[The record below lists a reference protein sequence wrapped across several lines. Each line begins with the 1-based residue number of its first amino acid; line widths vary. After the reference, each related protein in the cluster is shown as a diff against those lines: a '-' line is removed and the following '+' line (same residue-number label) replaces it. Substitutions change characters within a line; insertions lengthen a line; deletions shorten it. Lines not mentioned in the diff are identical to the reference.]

1 MQSPVKKIRCGLP
14 LRASSQSLFVPG
26 LGTETGLS
34 HQGGARIITKIF
46 LSPTTTADSA
56 RRNNFAIL
64 CAPPPPLHPPTT
76 TATRF
81 TVYFVGH
88 LILPAC
94 MTVPQGSGRRFPS
107 NSNPS
112 ATTLITYLGH
122 PYPEMSERQNLESQW
137 IFTEEELLRTPSV
150 LDGISPELERE
161 QRGKGCNFILQ
172 MGIQL
177 KLPQLT
183 LATASVF
190 LHRFYMQNSLKKHH
204 YYVGLP
210 VFYPYRCS
218 LCCLLGSLTNFCSPR
233 KPPLQPYS

>member
-1 MQSPVKKIRCGLP
+1 MRFTRCTYHYQNLSLLNHHYRYAKKKQFHHL
-14 LRASSQSLFVPG
+14 
-26 LGTETGLS
+26 
-34 HQGGARIITKIF
+34 
-46 LSPTTTADSA
+46 
-56 RRNNFAIL
+56 
-64 CAPPPPLHPPTT
+64 LHPFTT
-76 TATRF
+76 PPSTDDDCNSAHHIFCSAPYPPRL
-81 TVYFVGH
+81 YDR
-88 LILPAC
+88 
-94 MTVPQGSGRRFPS
+94 SRRFSS

-112 ATTLITYLGH
+112 TTTLITYLGH

-150 LDGISPELERE
+150 LDDISPEVERE

-210 VFYPYRCS
+210 ILYPYRCS
-218 LCCLLGSLTNFCSPR
+218 LGCLLGSLVNFCSSPR
-233 KPPLQPYS
+233 KPPLQLYS

>member
-1 MQSPVKKIRCGLP
+1 MPP
-14 LRASSQSLFVPG
+14 SQSLFVPG
-26 LGTETGLS
+26 LGRDTGSS
-34 HQGGARIITKIF
+34 HQVGARIITKIF
-46 LSPTTTADSA
+46 LSPQPPLPIRQEETTSPS
-56 RRNNFAIL
+56 FAPL
-64 CAPPPPLHPPTT
+64 HHPLHPPMTT
-76 TATRF
+76 VTRL
-81 TVYFVGH
+81 TIYFVRH

-112 ATTLITYLGH
+112 TTTTLITYLGH

-172 MGIQL
+172 IGIQL
-177 KLPQLT
+177 ELPQPT

-204 YYVGLP
+204 YYVCLP
-210 VFYPYRCS
+210 IFYLYRCS
-218 LCCLLGSLTNFCSPR
+218 LGCLLGSLANLCSSTR